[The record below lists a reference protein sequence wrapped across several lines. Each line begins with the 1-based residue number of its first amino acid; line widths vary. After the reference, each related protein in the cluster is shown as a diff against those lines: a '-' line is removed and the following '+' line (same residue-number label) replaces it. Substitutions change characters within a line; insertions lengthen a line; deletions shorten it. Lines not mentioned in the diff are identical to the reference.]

1 MGTMCTKTTWNYVLG
16 TAVLQE
22 EASELQGP
30 LRCHSGEI
38 ASYILSFNWIFASYF
53 HIKMN
58 QQKLPK
64 YVPQKS
70 GIKTDLNHYLL
81 LQM

>member
-38 ASYILSFNWIFASYF
+38 ASYILSFN
-53 HIKMN
+53 
-58 QQKLPK
+58 
-64 YVPQKS
+64 
-70 GIKTDLNHYLL
+70 
-81 LQM
+81 